1 MLLVD
6 AYNVIRA
13 QWALPAERR
22 GLDIRG
28 LIDLIGKSRFAHR
41 RLRVVVDGTP
51 GPDWI
56 RRGVAETVTGLVWTR
71 VGKAE
76 VVFSGRGF
84 EADDVI
90 EDILRRSKGIEITV
104 VSSDRR
110 LVDAAGRAGA
120 DQIGNGSFL
129 RLLDDDHAR
138 RAAEA
143 LPAFVAEVPLD
154 RYSIAHWM
162 REFGFDPRHLEQ
174 PDPPK
179 PPAPTPANLILPTPA
194 APAPSLPRPARPPK
208 PPKGSFGS
216 RLSIPKPAVPA
227 PILPRQPEPPPMLQT
242 PPATPSVPTDFHETL
257 DPLLRDA
264 FTEWYGTL
272 HLADLDMSKWI
283 DGVEP
288 L

>member
-13 QWALPAERR
+13 QWALPADRR
-22 GLDIRG
+22 GMDIRG
-28 LIDLIGKSRFAHR
+28 LIELIGRSRFAHR

-51 GPDWI
+51 GPDWV

-71 VGKAE
+71 VGRAE

-129 RLLDDDHAR
+129 RLLDDDRVRQAT
-138 RAAEA
+138 AAV
-143 LPAFVAEVPLD
+143 PAFVADVPLD

-162 REFGFDPRHLEQ
+162 REFGFDPTHLEQ
-174 PDPPK
+174 TDTPK
-179 PPAPTPANLILPTPA
+179 QPPAVPSPPTPTVPN
-194 APAPSLPRPARPPK
+194 PAPVVSTPARPPK

-216 RLSIPKPAVPA
+216 RLSIPKPVPSAPPPPRPQEPAPTLPTPPMASSVPA
-227 PILPRQPEPPPMLQT
+227 
-242 PPATPSVPTDFHETL
+242 DFHETL
-257 DPLLRDA
+257 DPLLREA

-272 HLADLDMSKWI
+272 HLADLDMSRWI
-283 DGVEP
+283 DGVQP